1 MADGMSKLRLDKYLA
16 DMGVG
21 TRQEVKALVRKGRVA
36 VDGITAKAPELKVC
50 LLYTSP
56 SPRDTR

>member
-36 VDGITAKAPELKVC
+36 VDGITAKAPELKVDPDRK
-50 LLYTSP
+50 SVV
-56 SPRDTR
+56 